1 MVGDS
6 TPMRF
11 GVIGTAGIAQKAF
24 LPAVEKT
31 NHEVVAISSRNGSR
45 AKTIAD
51 EYGIDRSYGTY
62 DAILEDEAVDAV
74 YVPLPNTIHAEWTKR
89 AADAEK
95 HVLCEKPLAVDTAEA
110 RDVVD
115 HCTERGMTLLE
126 GYMYR
131 YHPRTERALALAAN
145 ELENIRSIT
154 ATFRYPLYDQPDNVR
169 LDPDLAGG
177 SLMDVGCYPVSLTRA
192 VLGTPTRVSAH
203 ALDSRDI
210 GVDTE
215 FAGLLEYDD
224 AVAHVASGF
233 DTQKRQRYRID
244 AANGWLEVENAFDV
258 PDGPLSLEYR
268 IDGRHAVETFDPVD
282 QFRLEI
288 DHFTD
293 CVQGHDRP
301 RTGGESAIGNT
312 RLIEALKQSAS
323 EGCVIDL

>member
-1 MVGDS
+1 MVGDA

-31 NHEVVAISSRNGSR
+31 HHEVVAISSRNGSR
-45 AKTIAD
+45 AETVAGK
-51 EYGIDRSYGTY
+51 YGINRAYGTY

-74 YVPLPNTIHAEWTKR
+74 YVPLPNALHAEWTKR
-89 AADAEK
+89 AADAGK
-95 HVLCEKPLAVDTAEA
+95 HILCEKPLAVDAAEA
-110 RDVVD
+110 RAVVD
-115 HCTERGMTLLE
+115 YCAERGVTLLE

-131 YHPRTERALALAAN
+131 YHPRTERALALAAD
-145 ELENIRSIT
+145 ELKDIRSIT
-154 ATFRYPLYDQPDNVR
+154 ATFRYPLYDQPNNVR

-177 SLMDVGCYPVSLTRA
+177 SLMDVGCYPASLTRA

-203 ALDSRDI
+203 ALDSRDT

-224 AVAHVASGF
+224 AVAHVTSGF

-268 IDGRHAVETFDPVD
+268 IDGRHAVETFDPCD
-282 QFRLEI
+282 QFQLEVE
-288 DHFTD
+288 HFVD
-293 CVQGHDRP
+293 CLQGRDQP
-301 RTGGESAIGNT
+301 RTDGESAIANIQ
-312 RLIEALKQSAS
+312 LIEALRRSAL
-323 EGCVIDL
+323 EGKMINL